1 LERRLCKTIK
11 IHESKGA
18 TSFVHPLFPPKI
30 VDFSRK
36 IPVDNTPFL
45 WYIINI
51 EREKYIMKKLILMLA
66 LLWFGL
72 VSFQNSVKAN
82 DYTTAVI
89 GHVIQNHKEIDHSKL
104 LENEMN
110 RLMHSV
116 SIEMVSILQ
125 KHLPY
130 IMEGVMTELKLELD
144 KTQKCLLLK
153 DSKIKDK
160 DCK

>member
-1 LERRLCKTIK
+1 LI
-11 IHESKGA
+11 SQ
-18 TSFVHPLFPPKI
+18 
-30 VDFSRK
+30 RK
-36 IPVDNTPFL
+36 IPIDNTPFL
-45 WYIINI
+45 VYIINI
-51 EREKYIMKKLILMLA
+51 EREKYIMKKVILLLA

-89 GHVIQNHKEIDHSKL
+89 GHVIQNHKDIDHSKL
-104 LENEMN
+104 LEAELKKM
-110 RLMHSV
+110 MHSM
-116 SIEMVSILQ
+116 SIEMVSLLQ

-130 IMEGVMTELKLELD
+130 IMDGVMTELKLELD
-144 KTQKCLLLK
+144 KTHKCLLLK

>member
-1 LERRLCKTIK
+1 
-11 IHESKGA
+11 
-18 TSFVHPLFPPKI
+18 
-30 VDFSRK
+30 
-36 IPVDNTPFL
+36 
-45 WYIINI
+45 
-51 EREKYIMKKLILMLA
+51 MKKLILLLA
-66 LLWFGL
+66 LLFWGL
-72 VSFQNSVKAN
+72 TAFQNSVKAN

-89 GHVIQNHKEIDHSKL
+89 GHVIQNHKEIDHGKL

-130 IMEGVMTELKLELD
+130 IMDGVMTELKLELD
-144 KTQKCLLLK
+144 KTHKCLLLK

-160 DCK
+160 DCEW

>member
-1 LERRLCKTIK
+1 
-11 IHESKGA
+11 
-18 TSFVHPLFPPKI
+18 
-30 VDFSRK
+30 
-36 IPVDNTPFL
+36 
-45 WYIINI
+45 
-51 EREKYIMKKLILMLA
+51 MKKLLLILA

-89 GHVIQNHKEIDHSKL
+89 GHVIQNHKEIDHGKL
-104 LENEMN
+104 LEVEMN
-110 RLMHSV
+110 RLMHSI

-144 KTQKCLLLK
+144 KTHKCLLLK

-160 DCK
+160 DCE

>member
-1 LERRLCKTIK
+1 
-11 IHESKGA
+11 
-18 TSFVHPLFPPKI
+18 
-30 VDFSRK
+30 
-36 IPVDNTPFL
+36 
-45 WYIINI
+45 
-51 EREKYIMKKLILMLA
+51 MKKFVITVLIVNGLIWG
-66 LLWFGL
+66 LL
-72 VSFQNSVKAN
+72 SNIQAKAN

-89 GHVIQNHKEIDHSKL
+89 GHVIQNHKDIDHSKL

-144 KTQKCLLLK
+144 KTHKCLLLK

-160 DCK
+160 DCE

>member
-1 LERRLCKTIK
+1 
-11 IHESKGA
+11 
-18 TSFVHPLFPPKI
+18 
-30 VDFSRK
+30 
-36 IPVDNTPFL
+36 
-45 WYIINI
+45 
-51 EREKYIMKKLILMLA
+51 MKKLILLLA
-66 LLWFGL
+66 LLFWGL
-72 VSFQNSVKAN
+72 TAFQNSVKAN

-89 GHVIQNHKEIDHSKL
+89 GHVIQNHKEIDHGKL

-144 KTQKCLLLK
+144 KTHKCLLLK

-160 DCK
+160 DCE

>member
-1 LERRLCKTIK
+1 
-11 IHESKGA
+11 
-18 TSFVHPLFPPKI
+18 
-30 VDFSRK
+30 
-36 IPVDNTPFL
+36 
-45 WYIINI
+45 
-51 EREKYIMKKLILMLA
+51 MKKFVITVLIVNGLIWG
-66 LLWFGL
+66 LL
-72 VSFQNSVKAN
+72 SNIQAKAN

-89 GHVIQNHKEIDHSKL
+89 GHVIQNHKDIDHSKL

-110 RLMHSV
+110 RLMHSM

-144 KTQKCLLLK
+144 KTHKCLLLK

-160 DCK
+160 DCE

>member
-1 LERRLCKTIK
+1 MKK
-11 IHESKGA
+11 
-18 TSFVHPLFPPKI
+18 FVLT
-30 VDFSRK
+30 V
-36 IPVDNTPFL
+36 L
-45 WYIINI
+45 IINA
-51 EREKYIMKKLILMLA
+51 LIWG
-66 LLWFGL
+66 LL
-72 VSFQNSVKAN
+72 SNIQAKAN

-89 GHVIQNHKEIDHSKL
+89 GHVIQNHKDIDHGEL

-110 RLMHSV
+110 RLMHSI

-144 KTQKCLLLK
+144 KTHKCLLLK

-160 DCK
+160 DCE

>member
-1 LERRLCKTIK
+1 
-11 IHESKGA
+11 
-18 TSFVHPLFPPKI
+18 
-30 VDFSRK
+30 
-36 IPVDNTPFL
+36 
-45 WYIINI
+45 
-51 EREKYIMKKLILMLA
+51 MKKLILLLA
-66 LLWFGL
+66 LLFWGL
-72 VSFQNSVKAN
+72 TAFQNSVKAN

-89 GHVIQNHKEIDHSKL
+89 GHVIQNHKEIDHGKL
-104 LENEMN
+104 LESEMN

-144 KTQKCLLLK
+144 KTHKCLLLK

-160 DCK
+160 DCE

>member
-1 LERRLCKTIK
+1 
-11 IHESKGA
+11 
-18 TSFVHPLFPPKI
+18 
-30 VDFSRK
+30 
-36 IPVDNTPFL
+36 
-45 WYIINI
+45 
-51 EREKYIMKKLILMLA
+51 MA

-89 GHVIQNHKEIDHSKL
+89 GHVIQNHKEIDHGQL

-110 RLMHSV
+110 RLMHSI

-130 IMEGVMTELKLELD
+130 IMDGVMTELKLELD
-144 KTQKCLLLK
+144 KTHKCLLLK

-160 DCK
+160 DCE

>member
-1 LERRLCKTIK
+1 
-11 IHESKGA
+11 
-18 TSFVHPLFPPKI
+18 
-30 VDFSRK
+30 
-36 IPVDNTPFL
+36 
-45 WYIINI
+45 
-51 EREKYIMKKLILMLA
+51 MKKVILLLA

-89 GHVIQNHKEIDHSKL
+89 GHVIQNHKEIDHGKL

-110 RLMHSV
+110 RLMHSM

-144 KTQKCLLLK
+144 KTHKCLLLK

-160 DCK
+160 DCE

>member
-1 LERRLCKTIK
+1 
-11 IHESKGA
+11 
-18 TSFVHPLFPPKI
+18 
-30 VDFSRK
+30 
-36 IPVDNTPFL
+36 
-45 WYIINI
+45 
-51 EREKYIMKKLILMLA
+51 MKKLLLILV

-89 GHVIQNHKEIDHSKL
+89 GHVIKNHKEIDHGKL
-104 LENEMN
+104 LEAEMSK
-110 RLMHSV
+110 LMHSV

-130 IMEGVMTELKLELD
+130 IMDIAMTELRLELD
-144 KTQKCLLLK
+144 KTHKCLLLK

-160 DCK
+160 DCE

>member
-1 LERRLCKTIK
+1 
-11 IHESKGA
+11 
-18 TSFVHPLFPPKI
+18 
-30 VDFSRK
+30 
-36 IPVDNTPFL
+36 
-45 WYIINI
+45 
-51 EREKYIMKKLILMLA
+51 MKKLILLLA
-66 LLWFGL
+66 LLFWGL
-72 VSFQNSVKAN
+72 TAFQNSVKAN

-89 GHVIQNHKEIDHSKL
+89 GHVIQNHKQIDHGKL

-130 IMEGVMTELKLELD
+130 IMDGVMTELKLELD
-144 KTQKCLLLK
+144 KTHKCLLLK

-160 DCK
+160 DCE

>member
-1 LERRLCKTIK
+1 
-11 IHESKGA
+11 
-18 TSFVHPLFPPKI
+18 
-30 VDFSRK
+30 
-36 IPVDNTPFL
+36 
-45 WYIINI
+45 
-51 EREKYIMKKLILMLA
+51 MKKFVITVIIVNGLIWG
-66 LLWFGL
+66 LL
-72 VSFQNSVKAN
+72 SSIQAKAN

-89 GHVIQNHKEIDHSKL
+89 GHVVQNHKDIDHSKL

-110 RLMHSV
+110 RLMHTV

-144 KTQKCLLLK
+144 KTHKCLLLK

-160 DCK
+160 DCE

>member
-1 LERRLCKTIK
+1 
-11 IHESKGA
+11 
-18 TSFVHPLFPPKI
+18 LFSPKI

-36 IPVDNTPFL
+36 IPIDKTPFL
-45 WYIINI
+45 VYIINI
-51 EREKYIMKKLILMLA
+51 EREKYIMKKLILILA

-89 GHVIQNHKEIDHSKL
+89 GHVIQNHKDIDHSKL

-110 RLMHSV
+110 RLMHTV

-144 KTQKCLLLK
+144 KTHKCLLLK

-160 DCK
+160 DCE